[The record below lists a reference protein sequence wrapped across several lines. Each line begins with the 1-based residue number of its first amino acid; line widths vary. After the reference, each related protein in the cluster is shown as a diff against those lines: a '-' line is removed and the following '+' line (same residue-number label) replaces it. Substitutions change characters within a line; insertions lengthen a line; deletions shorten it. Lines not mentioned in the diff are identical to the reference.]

1 MGPLDR
7 IARRLVGRARA
18 EALGLKDEAVAR
30 VSGCTDAH
38 PGVGRC
44 VLAVAHDHAERL
56 AVVAVEHLS
65 EHCARIVKRHA
76 TLHTV
81 KGWDAHS
88 KPRANGPG
96 LFL

>member
-30 VSGCTDAH
+30 VSGGTDAH

-44 VLAVAHDHAERL
+44 VLAVA
-56 AVVAVEHLS
+56 
-65 EHCARIVKRHA
+65 
-76 TLHTV
+76 
-81 KGWDAHS
+81 
-88 KPRANGPG
+88 
-96 LFL
+96 